1 MATSTNKHIE
11 DEKEELFD
19 KLSNELQNSKYYYLY
34 KANGYYV
41 SDCAR
46 IKILQYLKDIAE
58 MEYNDG
64 FIFYPELINIQ
75 NLIIETFES
84 NCVKVNS
91 SELFSRC

>member
-1 MATSTNKHIE
+1 MK
-11 DEKEELFD
+11 KEELFD

-75 NLIIETFES
+75 NLIIATLES